1 MYDLD
6 GYAIDITNQIGTIES
21 NIYSTKSEIII
32 NKKKYNI
39 LKSKLSDD
47 EKDLAENIVNTI
59 NAQVVSLRNELGQ
72 LEGQLIQNIA
82 LYGQGHNAIKSIN
95 KKIDALKSQ
104 LNKKVNELTKQG
116 IVVQDP
122 LKSRQ
127 NIISELISIDSE
139 ITVLQLKLKQSE
151 TLLNIF
157 NDKLNVLPSKQLEFS
172 RLQRNNIVLNQNYN
186 LLRQKLEE
194 AKINVSSQLGKVQIV
209 DYARTP

>member
-6 GYAIDITNQIGTIES
+6 GYAIDITNQIGAIES
-21 NIYSTKSEIII
+21 NIYSTKSEIVI
-32 NKKKYNI
+32 NKEKYNI

-47 EKDLAENIVNTI
+47 EKDFIEKIVNTI

-82 LYGQGHNAIKSIN
+82 LYGKDHNAIKSIN

-151 TLLNIF
+151 
-157 NDKLNVLPSKQLEFS
+157 
-172 RLQRNNIVLNQNYN
+172 NY
-186 LLRQKLEE
+186 
-194 AKINVSSQLGKVQIV
+194 
-209 DYARTP
+209 